1 MTSAIQ
7 SGTSGWGGRA
17 WTSVRAAGPRPPPP
31 VTSSDDA
38 LVTAA
43 AAGSPLA
50 FGRLVER
57 HQQVLRTFLRRLCGE
72 WSLADDLAQETFLT
86 AWPRLRRL
94 SPDANVGAWLC
105 GIGYRKHLTSRR
117 GERRARAREHD
128 WAEAALEGG
137 EGYAAEDR
145 IALRATMAELPV
157 EQRACVALCLAGGF
171 SHAEAA
177 RVLDLPPGTVKSH
190 VARGR
195 ARLLRALG
203 ESDDRP

>member
-7 SGTSGWGGRA
+7 SGTTGWTARD
-17 WTSVRAAGPRPPPP
+17 WTSVCAARPRPAAP
-31 VTSSDDA
+31 VTSSDDS

-50 FGRLVER
+50 FGAPGRAAPAGPAGLPAPS
-57 HQQVLRTFLRRLCGE
+57 LRGLGAGRRPRPG
-72 WSLADDLAQETFLT
+72 DLPHRVAAIAAALPE
-86 AWPRLRRL
+86 
-94 SPDANVGAWLC
+94 ANVGAWLC

-128 WAEAALEGG
+128 WAEAAWEGG
-137 EGYAAEDR
+137 GGSHRRDR
-145 IALRATMAELPV
+145 LLPSGRPWPDSRWATGLRGPLSG
-157 EQRACVALCLAGGF
+157 GGF

-177 RVLDLPPGTVKSH
+177 RLLDLPPGTVKSH

-203 ESDDRP
+203 ESDD